1 MVSAA
6 RSRHGSQARLTKQA
20 TIREFV
26 ERQQANIRERQE
38 KDEILDATSARAEMF
53 AEKLSKFQVRSYQNN
68 TRMNIKN

>member
-6 RSRHGSQARLTKQA
+6 RSRHGGTKLSRQA
-20 TIREFV
+20 TIHNFV

-38 KDEILDATSARAEMF
+38 KDEMLDATSARAELF
-53 AEKLSKFQVRSYQNN
+53 AEKLSKFKVRSYQNN